1 MSVFYNLSKM
11 WLVSINYDECID
23 ISILRLH
30 IEVLIKSNCLH
41 WYRLDGKHCV
51 FGKVLDDASMLVVR
65 KCEAVPVSGSK
76 GKPRLTLR
84 IAESG
89 EL

>member
-1 MSVFYNLSKM
+1 MIGKYLFSGMNIHF
-11 WLVSINYDECID
+11 
-23 ISILRLH
+23 SILWSP
-30 IEVLIKSNCLH
+30 IEVLIKCLTVCTD
-41 WYRLDGKHCV
+41 RLDGKHCV
-51 FGKVLDDASMLVVR
+51 FGQVLDDASMLVVR

>member
-1 MSVFYNLSKM
+1 MIGKYLFFGWIYTLFNFVVTNWSSDKMSN
-11 WLVSINYDECID
+11 
-23 ISILRLH
+23 R
-30 IEVLIKSNCLH
+30 LH

>member
-1 MSVFYNLSKM
+1 MNIHTFQFCCHQLRSDK
-11 WLVSINYDECID
+11 
-23 ISILRLH
+23 ISNR
-30 IEVLIKSNCLH
+30 LH